1 MELEYKWDLPEVRT
15 IERMLICIGQ
25 DATAIDSHAIRMQAT
40 YYDTPSGDVYRMHGG
55 LRMRREN
62 DESVCCLKLET
73 PSDDACK
80 ARQEYEVGATDIR
93 EGLRLLKDAGAPADV
108 CDSLAAQELVE
119 ICATDFMRREYD
131 MAADG
136 FTAKLAIDEGSMSR
150 QGKSAPIAEIELE
163 FVEGSKD
170 EFHRFAQR
178 LQEEYGLAV
187 QPKSKLARAA
197 TL

>member
-1 MELEYKWDLPEVRT
+1 MELEYKWDLPEAET
-15 IERMLICIGQ
+15 IERMLICLVQ
-25 DATAIDSHAIRMQAT
+25 AAAASVPQTIRMQAT
-40 YYDTPSGDVYRMHGG
+40 YYDTLSGDVHRMHGG

-80 ARQEYEVGATDIR
+80 ARQEYEVVANDIV
-93 EGLRLLKDAGAPADV
+93 EGLRLLKDVGAPADV
-108 CDSLAAQELVE
+108 CDSLAAQELVAL
-119 ICATDFMRREYD
+119 CATDFMRREYD
-131 MAADG
+131 VTADG
-136 FTAKLAIDEGSMSR
+136 FAAKLAIDEGLMSR
-150 QGKSAPIAEIELE
+150 QGRRAPIAEMELE
-163 FVEGSKD
+163 FVEGSED
-170 EFHRFAQR
+170 DFHRCAQR